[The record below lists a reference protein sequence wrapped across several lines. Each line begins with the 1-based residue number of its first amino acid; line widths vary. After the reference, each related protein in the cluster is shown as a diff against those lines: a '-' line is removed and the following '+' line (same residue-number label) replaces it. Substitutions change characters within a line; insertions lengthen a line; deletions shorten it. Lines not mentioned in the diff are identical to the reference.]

1 MIQADTET
9 GKSVLNKLATQVIE
23 YISLKFHIGV
33 CILTTGVQVVQ
44 LRYVI

>member
-33 CILTTGVQVVQ
+33 PFLSPVRKYTDQCFW
-44 LRYVI
+44 